1 MPRKLESRAT
11 GESEEVAYQRNKLV
25 NFFEGEYRNAQKELI
40 ASKSELYE

>member
-25 NFFEGEYRNAQKELI
+25 NFFENEYRNAQKELI